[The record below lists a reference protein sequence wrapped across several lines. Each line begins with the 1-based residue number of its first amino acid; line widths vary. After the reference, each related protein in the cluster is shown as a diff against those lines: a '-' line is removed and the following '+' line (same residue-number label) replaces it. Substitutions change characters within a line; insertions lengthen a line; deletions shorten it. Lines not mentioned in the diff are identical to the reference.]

1 MIVAPYPQPDES
13 YEGFKISYA
22 GGRNGW
28 YIISE
33 KRLPKLYLHK
43 DGTLNEICGSAN
55 FFESVDRAKMF
66 IDGWNLVKRQTFIS
80 AEEMTI

>member
-1 MIVAPYPQPDES
+1 MIIAPYPQASES

-28 YIISE
+28 YIISDS
-33 KRLPKLYLHK
+33 LYLHK
-43 DGTLNEICGSAN
+43 DGTLNEICGAAN